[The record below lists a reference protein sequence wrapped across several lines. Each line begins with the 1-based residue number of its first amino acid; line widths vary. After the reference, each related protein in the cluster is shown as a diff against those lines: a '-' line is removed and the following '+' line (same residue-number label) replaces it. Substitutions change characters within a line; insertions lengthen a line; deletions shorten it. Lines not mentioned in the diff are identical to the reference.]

1 MLCVF
6 SSAICNWLICSRV
19 SMAFQCLW
27 PSAMIYNIFVNID
40 SVHWYQKHWWLPA
53 LHCIG
58 CSYLPTIL
66 FSFTIFTMLKTAVL
80 CFVDIVPDVVEQQA
94 ERSRKDSRWMGP
106 LPLQHDFIYILI
118 ILWFLTFVYLWHPKT
133 LVPNKCQVNIARRHL
148 ADLSGS
154 WGTLFVWAGLTK
166 LRTCDVLI
174 QSYLTQVSVCK

>member
-1 MLCVF
+1 MQPRVHGLSVAFCNDIQH
-6 SSAICNWLICSRV
+6 ICKHRQCALISKALMTSRCGRAV
-19 SMAFQCLW
+19 
-27 PSAMIYNIFVNID
+27 
-40 SVHWYQKHWWLPA
+40 

-58 CSYLPTIL
+58 CSYLPRIL
-66 FSFTIFTMLKTAVL
+66 FLFTIFTMLKTAVL

-118 ILWFLTFVYLWHPKT
+118 ILWFLTFAYLWHPKT
-133 LVPNKCQVNIARRHL
+133 LVPNKCQVNIAKIHL

-166 LRTCDVLI
+166 LRTCVVLI

>member
-1 MLCVF
+1 
-6 SSAICNWLICSRV
+6 
-19 SMAFQCLW
+19 MAFQCLW
-27 PSAMIYNIFVNID
+27 PSAIIYNIFVNID
-40 SVHWYQKHWWLPA
+40 WCA
-53 LHCIG
+53 LISKALMTSRCGQEALYCIG
-58 CSYLPTIL
+58 CSSLPTIL
-66 FSFTIFTMLKTAVL
+66 FLFTIFTMLKTAVL

-133 LVPNKCQVNIARRHL
+133 LVPNKCQVNIAKIHL

-166 LRTCDVLI
+166 LRTCVVLI
-174 QSYLTQVSVCK
+174 QSYLNTQVSVCK

>member
-133 LVPNKCQVNIARRHL
+133 LVPNKCQVNIARIHL